1 LKPRQIAVTA
11 LLAFVLAAS
20 LAFASVG
27 LAARSHV
34 VRCVIRNGTSCPGA
48 VLNNRNLHGAHLK
61 GAHLQRAHLVHAN
74 LRGADLRGANLTRA
88 DLRRAYLVRA
98 NLTRA
103 NLIRANL
110 AGANLILANLIR
122 ANLIRANLIRANLI
136 RANLAGANLAGA
148 NLTGANLTGA
158 NLTGARLQGAHLQGA
173 RLAGAI
179 LTGVTGK
186 IIGRPASL
194 PPGWVL
200 KGGYLVRAAVVRR
213 PPPSPLGT
221 PSLSLSRG
229 SGRLSINPFAV
240 VPNAS
245 SYLAQRCDAA
255 GSSCQAPVTIP
266 NSGYSFTGL
275 VNGTTYTIRLTAIG
289 DGTVYA
295 NSATATA
302 TGTPLALVGLAAP
315 SFTVSTGPGTITID
329 RFAAVPH
336 ASSYAAERCDGA
348 GNNCQIPVTIPSSG
362 VSYSGLVNGTTSTI
376 ELTAIGDGSTYANS
390 NTITHPVAPGATPL
404 IIDTDIYNSVDD
416 IGALATGFAL
426 QRIGQANVVA
436 AIVNT
441 RTTRAVPTNSWQC
454 VAAIGQFYR
463 STSTLLGSDT
473 PNNGPNPT
481 PPPPDF
487 LAPCVSKGTPVAN
500 PASAVATYRAALAS
514 QPNGSV
520 VVASIGYFENL
531 QALLNSGPDQYSA
544 LNGHDLVVQKVKML
558 VAEGGGYP
566 ADPTPHTN
574 FSGNA
579 AAAAYVAAN
588 WPTKLVW
595 SGYEVGHAA
604 LAGSLL
610 STTQPAR
617 SPVRTA
623 YEAFLAGPSKAYYT
637 FDLTTVYHAILG
649 ASDPWMTESLPGT
662 NAIVTTVGPTFGS
675 NTFTAG
681 PGTQS
686 YLQLAPTN
694 VPGLQ
699 NSLNTLL
706 DTAP

>member
-1 LKPRQIAVTA
+1 LKPRPIAVTA

-20 LAFASVG
+20 LAFVSVG

-74 LRGADLRGANLTRA
+74 LRGADLRGANLTHA
-88 DLRRAYLVRA
+88 DLRRAYLV
-98 NLTRA
+98 
-103 NLIRANL
+103 
-110 AGANLILANLIR
+110 GANLSGANLSG
-122 ANLIRANLIRANLI
+122 
-136 RANLAGANLAGA
+136 ANLAGANLAGA
-148 NLTGANLTGA
+148 
-158 NLTGARLQGAHLQGA
+158 RLQGA
-173 RLAGAI
+173 RLSGAI

-194 PPGWVL
+194 PSGWVL
-200 KGGYLVRAAVVRR
+200 KGGHLTVATVVRR
-213 PPPSPLGT
+213 PPPIPLGT
-221 PSLSLSRG
+221 PGLTLSRG
-229 SGRLSINPFAV
+229 SGLLNINPFAV

-266 NSGYSFTGL
+266 NSGHSFTGL

-315 SFTVSTGPGTITID
+315 SFTVSTGPGTITINP
-329 RFAAVPH
+329 FAGVPH

-348 GNNCQIPVTIPSSG
+348 GTNCQNPVTIPSSG
-362 VSYSGLVNGTTSTI
+362 VSFSGLVNGTTSTI

-416 IGALATGFAL
+416 VGALATGFAL

-441 RTTRAVPTNSWQC
+441 RTTRPAVPTDSWQC

-463 STSTLLGSDT
+463 STGTLLGSDT

-487 LAPCVSKGTPVAN
+487 LAPCVSKGTPVAP

-520 VVASIGYFENL
+520 VIASIGYFENL

-579 AAAAYVAAN
+579 AAAEFVAAN

-662 NAIVTTVGPTFGS
+662 NAIVTTVGPTYGS

-686 YLQLAPTN
+686 YLQLAPAN
-694 VPGLQ
+694 VTGLQ
-699 NSLNTLL
+699 NSLNALL